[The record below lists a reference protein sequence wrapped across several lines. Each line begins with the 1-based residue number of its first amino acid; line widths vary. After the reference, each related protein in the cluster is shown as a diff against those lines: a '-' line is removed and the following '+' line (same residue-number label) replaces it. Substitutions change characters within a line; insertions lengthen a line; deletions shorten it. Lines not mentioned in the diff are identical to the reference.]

1 MLEIKIIDT
10 KLNLDVRLK
19 IASRALIIKDN
30 KVAILYSKKY
40 NFYVTPGGGVEQDE
54 TLEEA
59 CIRESKEET
68 GLIVKPIK
76 QIALLDTNYP
86 RVRIKHNYFIC
97 ELLEELNEVNMT
109 EQEKDQDLQLKW
121 MNLEEVKNAFS
132 THSSIMKYDTWMQR
146 EYVVISELRNYIK

>member
-1 MLEIKIIDT
+1 MLEVKIIDT
-10 KLNLDVRLK
+10 ELNQDVRLK
-19 IASRALIIKDN
+19 IASRALIIKDD

-40 NFYVTPGGGVEQDE
+40 DFYVTPGGGVEQDE

-59 CIRESKEET
+59 CIREAREES
-68 GLIVKPIK
+68 GLIIKPIK

-97 ELLEELNEVNMT
+97 DLLEESNKVNMT

-121 MNLEEVKNAFS
+121 MTLEEVKNAFS

-146 EYVVISELRNYIK
+146 EYVIISELRNYIK